1 MRAATS
7 HLTIDGSYG
16 EGGGALL
23 RTALVMSAMT
33 VQPVR
38 ISNVRANG
46 RYAGLD
52 AEDLTLLRGIAELAS
67 GEMEGD
73 QLGSHE
79 LIFVPKRRP
88 RGMSGT
94 IRTVRNSG
102 GRGANA
108 LITATWMLPV
118 LARSGMYG
126 DVMFEGET
134 YGLNALSYD
143 AFAHGTLGVLRE
155 FGLYA
160 YPTLQYAGFGREA
173 NGKVRVEVEPSAM
186 SGLRWLDRGGM
197 RSVEAYIVAHGLP
210 SSVAERAETHLSQL
224 ARSQGIPLVTHVEP
238 IDADGPGVF
247 ITLVARYERG
257 LGTGTSLGTKGL
269 RVEAVATQAWD
280 QLTTW
285 MRTDATVDPYLADQ
299 VLLPAI
305 FADGET
311 VFRVNELTSRLLTQ
325 IWVIKQFGPVRILVK
340 GNEGGPGTVQI
351 HSEAA

>member
-1 MRAATS
+1 LRAATS

-52 AEDLTLLRGIAELAS
+52 AEDLTLVRGIAELTG

-73 QLGSHE
+73 HLGSHE

-88 RGMSGT
+88 RGMSGS

-102 GRGANA
+102 GRGSNA
-108 LITATWMLPV
+108 LITATWMLP
-118 LARSGMYG
+118 LLTRSGMYG
-126 DVMFEGET
+126 DITFDGET
-134 YGLNALSYD
+134 YGVNALSYD
-143 AFAHGTLGVLRE
+143 AFAHGTLAVLRE

-160 YPTLQYAGFGREA
+160 YPTLQFAGFGREA
-173 NGKVRVEVEPSAM
+173 SGQVRVEVEPSALF
-186 SGLRWLDRGGM
+186 GIKWTDRGGL
-197 RSVEAYIVAHGLP
+197 RSVDAYVVAHGLP
-210 SSVAERAETHLSQL
+210 SSVAERAEIHLSQL
-224 ARSQGIPLVTHVEP
+224 GRSQGVPITTHVEP
-238 IDADGPGVF
+238 VDAEGPGVF
-247 ITLVARYERG
+247 VTLVARYQHG
-257 LGTGTSLGTKGL
+257 LGTGTCMGMKSL
-269 RVEAVATQAWD
+269 RVEAVVTQAWD
-280 QLTTW
+280 QLSSW
-285 MRTDATVDPYLADQ
+285 MRTDATLDPYLADQ

-311 VFRVNELTSRLLTQ
+311 MFRVNELTSRLLTQ
-325 IWVIKQFGPVRILVK
+325 IWVAKQFGPVRILVK
-340 GNEGGPGTVQI
+340 GTEGGPGTVQI
-351 HSEAA
+351 HGEPS